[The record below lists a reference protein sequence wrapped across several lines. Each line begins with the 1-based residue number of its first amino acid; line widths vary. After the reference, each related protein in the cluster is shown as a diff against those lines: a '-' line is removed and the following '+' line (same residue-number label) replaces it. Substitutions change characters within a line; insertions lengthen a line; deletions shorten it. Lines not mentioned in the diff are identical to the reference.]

1 MAKSHVIGIDLG
13 TSNCALCSVD
23 LAGENSAWIVTI
35 PQITGPGRIEEK
47 PGLPSALYVSNAGEF
62 PDGSLDL
69 PWSQETSNHLV
80 GQFARTHGAL
90 ATNRLVTSAKS
101 WLSNPHID
109 PKSAVLPWCSTI
121 PDEDKVSA
129 VDATTRYL
137 QHLNATVQH
146 QQPDTDL
153 EEAAVIITVPASFQE
168 VARNLTLEA
177 AEGAGFGEVVLLEEP
192 QAAFYAWVNAVGDG
206 WREQVAPGDVVLVC
220 DVGGGTTDFS
230 LIAVT
235 ESDGQLGLERISVGE
250 HLLLGGDNID
260 LGLAYIAQAQLAEE
274 GHEIDDWQL
283 WALVHGC
290 REAKVSFFTDPSL
303 TEVSL
308 AVPSRGSSLIAG
320 SLSATLTRES
330 VQSMIIDG
338 FFPMSGIDDLPSE
351 DAAGLQEF
359 GLPYASDP
367 VISKHLARFLQRSL
381 TNVRASKHLQALV
394 AARPEATAGS
404 FLLPNAILFNG
415 GLFNAEPVR
424 QRVLDLLASWQRGAE
439 SVREL
444 SGFEP
449 GLAVAKGACL
459 YGSIRE
465 TGEGIRIAAGAA
477 RSYYVGLESS
487 MPAVPGFRPLVKG
500 LCVVPQGMEEG
511 TELVIEDQEFGLV
524 TGQPAE
530 FRFFCSEIRSGDIAG
545 DVVPNAER
553 DLQESACL
561 NVTLPTKE
569 GLPVGEAIP
578 VKMNAVVTELGNLQ
592 LWMKHEASGERW
604 KFELEVRG
612 D

>member
-1 MAKSHVIGIDLG
+1 MAKSHIIGIDLG
-13 TSNCALCSVD
+13 TSNCALCTAT
-23 LAGENSAWIVTI
+23 LGEGGAAGVVNI
-35 PQITGPGRIEEK
+35 PQITSPSVVDEK
-47 PGLPSALYVSNAGEF
+47 SGLPSALYLSNEGEF
-62 PDGSLDL
+62 PEQALTL
-69 PWSQETSNHLV
+69 PWHEVSPNYAV
-80 GQFARTHGAL
+80 GHFARTHGAL

-109 PKSAVLPWCSTI
+109 PRSAVLPWGSTI
-121 PDEDKVSA
+121 TDEEKVSA
-129 VDATTRYL
+129 LDATTRYL
-137 QHLNATVQH
+137 EHLLAAVQY
-146 QQPDTDL
+146 QQPDTALDD
-153 EEAAVIITVPASFQE
+153 AAVIITVPASFEE

-177 AEGAGFGEVVLLEEP
+177 AEQAGFGEVVLLEEP

-206 WREQVAPGDVVLVC
+206 WREQVTPGDIVLVC

-260 LGLAYIAQAQLAEE
+260 LALAYIAQAQLAEA
-274 GHEIDDWQL
+274 GHEIDEWQL

-290 REAKVSFFTDPSL
+290 REAKVSFFNDPSL
-303 TEVSL
+303 TEISL

-320 SLSATLTRES
+320 SLSATLSRES
-330 VQSMIIDG
+330 VESMIVDG
-338 FFPMSGIDDLPSE
+338 FFPLSGIDDLPSE
-351 DAAGLQEF
+351 EIAGLQEL

-381 TNVRASKHLQALV
+381 TNVQASEHLQALV
-394 AARPEATAGS
+394 ANRPDATTGA
-404 FLLPNAILFNG
+404 FLCPDAILFNG

-424 QRVLDLLASWQRGAE
+424 RRVLDLLAAWQGGDG
-439 SVREL
+439 VREL

-449 GLAVAKGACL
+449 DLAVAKGACL

-465 TGEGIRIAAGAA
+465 TGEGIRIAAGSA

-487 MPAVPGFRPLVKG
+487 MPAVPGFRPPVKG

-511 TELVIEDQEFGLV
+511 SELVIEDQEFGLV
-524 TGQPAE
+524 IGQPAE
-530 FRFFCSEIRSGDIAG
+530 FRFFCSEIRSGDTAG
-545 DVVPNAER
+545 DVVANAER

-561 NVTLPTKE
+561 NVTLPAME
-569 GLPVGEAIP
+569 SLPVGEAIP
-578 VKMNAVVTELGNLQ
+578 VKVNAVVTELGNLQ
-592 LWMKHEASGERW
+592 LWMMHEPSGERW

-612 D
+612 S